1 MPLRAVCSALYTLA
15 FLGANLAAAEP
26 QASADALSAAR
37 EGDLRKLL
45 VHDPRRPAPETE
57 FFTASSEPVDLEY
70 YAGKPVVLNF
80 WATWCAPC
88 RVEMPTLEALQREFG
103 EDEVQVLAVA
113 TGRNSR
119 LSVHEFFME
128 VGIEDITVAFD
139 PGMAL
144 ARSMGVFGLPTTAI
158 LDSDGM
164 EVGRLVGEADWSSD
178 SAVNIIGMLASE

>member
-1 MPLRAVCSALYTLA
+1 MTLRAVCSALYTLA
-15 FLGANLAAAEP
+15 FLGANLAAAET
-26 QASADALSAAR
+26 QVSAEALNAAR

-45 VHDPRRPAPETE
+45 VHDPRRPAPQTV
-57 FFTASSEPVDLEY
+57 FFSASSEPVALESF
-70 YAGKPVVLNF
+70 AGKPVVLNF

-88 RVEMPTLEALQREFG
+88 REEMPTLEALQREFG
-103 EDEVQVLAVA
+103 EDKVQVLAVA

-128 VGIEDITVAFD
+128 VGIEDIDVAFD
-139 PGMAL
+139 PSMSL

-158 LDSDGM
+158 LDADGM

-178 SAVNIIGMLASE
+178 SAMSIIDMLASE